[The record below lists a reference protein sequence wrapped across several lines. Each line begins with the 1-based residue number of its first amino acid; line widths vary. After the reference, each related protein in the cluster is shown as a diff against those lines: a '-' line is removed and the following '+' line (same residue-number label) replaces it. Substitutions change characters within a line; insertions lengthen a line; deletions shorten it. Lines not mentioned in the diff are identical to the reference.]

1 MENHAPGE
9 INFLLCSIYRLIFAK
24 TVHTISA
31 ISRKD
36 STNRMQNKMNLFIFY
51 AEVPLASSKGGV
63 FREFPIN
70 LWGKSA
76 AWDKIRRYLCDV
88 KK

>member
-1 MENHAPGE
+1 MQKAGVG
-9 INFLLCSIYRLIFAK
+9 AK
-24 TVHTISA
+24 PISA
-31 ISRKD
+31 YICFGYKEFEISCKD
-36 STNRMQNKMNLFIFY
+36 NANREQNKMNLFIFY

>member
-1 MENHAPGE
+1 MILEANQ
-9 INFLLCSIYRLIFAK
+9 FLRIFVYLSAKVMQTEGRIKRTCSFLSGRDFDLLND
-24 TVHTISA
+24 
-31 ISRKD
+31 R
-36 STNRMQNKMNLFIFY
+36 
-51 AEVPLASSKGGV
+51 V

>member
-1 MENHAPGE
+1 MSDYPMLISNKLHSFR
-9 INFLLCSIYRLIFAK
+9 NFYIQIYFCVSLFSHCK
-24 TVHTISA
+24 GNV
-31 ISRKD
+31 
-36 STNRMQNKMNLFIFY
+36 NRGQNKMNLFIFY

>member
-1 MENHAPGE
+1 MLNAEE
-9 INFLLCSIYRLIFAK
+9 DFKEQIYFCVSLFSHCK
-24 TVHTISA
+24 GNV
-31 ISRKD
+31 
-36 STNRMQNKMNLFIFY
+36 NRGQNKMNLFIFY

-76 AWDKIRRYLCDV
+76 AWDKIRCYLCDV

>member
-1 MENHAPGE
+1 MFIQKYLFCRKEKKSF
-9 INFLLCSIYRLIFAK
+9 IVII
-24 TVHTISA
+24 TTIWC
-31 ISRKD
+31 KD
-36 STNRMQNKMNLFIFY
+36 NANREQNKMNLFIFY

>member
-1 MENHAPGE
+1 
-9 INFLLCSIYRLIFAK
+9 
-24 TVHTISA
+24 
-31 ISRKD
+31 
-36 STNRMQNKMNLFIFY
+36 MNLFIFY

-76 AWDKIRRYLCDV
+76 AWDKIRCYLCDV

>member
-1 MENHAPGE
+1 MYLHCFYLHFTSFER
-9 INFLLCSIYRLIFAK
+9 C
-24 TVHTISA
+24 
-31 ISRKD
+31 KD
-36 STNRMQNKMNLFIFY
+36 SANRKQNKMNLFIFY

-88 KK
+88 KE

>member
-1 MENHAPGE
+1 
-9 INFLLCSIYRLIFAK
+9 LLNAEEDFKEQIYFCVSLFSHCK
-24 TVHTISA
+24 GNV
-31 ISRKD
+31 
-36 STNRMQNKMNLFIFY
+36 NRGQNKMNLFIFY

-63 FREFPIN
+63 FREFSIN